1 MAEGHI
7 YEVERILCMRQINGV
22 REYRIKWK
30 GFPSPEFDTWEPLAN
45 LGSCKQL
52 LKQFEENNQKKESQ
66 KKVKEKARKIAQE
79 LVKKSKQLKNK
90 SGTTVKVKNSK
101 LDRERIKGNVSGKKT
116 LTKCA
121 SEGKK
126 VKKLKVVIAK
136 KASSKS
142 DCGKKAKSA
151 PLKKSV
157 LDKSE
162 KPKKTVNKDKSIQ
175 KKSNSKDKV
184 TKVKLEGSCNSK
196 SIKLPSTS
204 NIKKLNIGKS
214 KTSLPSKVKNSG
226 NNSISDVLVK
236 KEKKGVKRKLESEVE
251 ILSDSDSDEDI
262 LYSLNDVVTDMP
274 CLKGEVASTFGN
286 TKPKDKGKQVDR
298 KIVEKIKSKW
308 EQESDGKTVK
318 RRLSLIDSVKKK
330 KGSLNPSDPALPYFS
345 SVKPITAPARPPMP
359 GSSLLLDKYYG
370 DIPSFP
376 LSQSMMPVSPSSIS
390 YKALLA
396 NLPMQ
401 MHPKKNKKVVENDPE
416 EKVERRISVRTTEC
430 AFRYKQI
437 VVKKCEGYTQIWLNT
452 HTALKNAI
460 DPQVVHEIVSAL
472 NSAKYDDSNLVMLS
486 SIGNVFCSGIDL
498 NFLTT
503 GDRRIAARQMVDA
516 VRDLIKT
523 FITFPKPIV
532 AAVPGPAIGLG
543 MAILPLCDVIYAS
556 DKALFYLPY
565 SQLSQ
570 TPEGCISFTL
580 PLAVGLA
587 VSNELLFAGRKITA
601 MEAYQL
607 GLVSQVF
614 WPTSVMQEVI
624 PRVQHMSMYSAKAME
639 ATKLLIRS
647 HHRTK
652 LELTNETECNLLLE
666 RWSTVECHRAIETYL
681 SNEKNFLL

>member
-1 MAEGHI
+1 MAEGHV
-7 YEVERILCMRQINGV
+7 YEVERILCKRQTNGV
-22 REYRIKWK
+22 AEYRIKWK
-30 GFPSPEFDTWEPLAN
+30 GFQSPEFDTWEPLVN

-52 LKQFEENNQKKESQ
+52 LKQFEENNQKNQSQ
-66 KKVKEKARKIAQE
+66 KKVKEKARKIAQG
-79 LVKKSKQLKNK
+79 LVKKSKQVKNK
-90 SGTTVKVKNSK
+90 SEMTFKVKTCKSDKENK
-101 LDRERIKGNVSGKKT
+101 SGKKQ
-116 LTKCA
+116 LLKCA
-121 SEGKK
+121 SDGKK

-151 PLKKSV
+151 QLKKSV
-157 LDKSE
+157 KDKYE
-162 KPKKTVNKDKSIQ
+162 KQKKTVNQDKSKH
-175 KKSNSKDKV
+175 KKSDSKDKV
-184 TKVKLEGSCNSK
+184 KKVKLEGSCNTK
-196 SIKLPSTS
+196 SIKLQSTGDV
-204 NIKKLNIGKS
+204 KKLNIGKNTKS
-214 KTSLPSKVKNSG
+214 FPQKAKVSAG
-226 NNSISDVLVK
+226 NDIMEVLV
-236 KEKKGVKRKLESEVE
+236 KKGVKRKHAQE
-251 ILSDSDSDEDI
+251 IEIHSDSDSDEDI

-274 CLKGEVASTFGN
+274 CVKGEVASTMGN
-286 TKPKDKGKQVDR
+286 NKPKDKVKHGDR
-298 KIVEKIKSKW
+298 KVVEKMKSKW
-308 EQESDGKTVK
+308 EHDSDGKTVK

-330 KGSLNPSDPALPYFS
+330 KGVMNPSDPALPYFS
-345 SVKPITAPARPPMP
+345 SVKPITAPVRTAMP
-359 GSSLLLDKYYG
+359 GSSFLLDKYYG
-370 DIPSFP
+370 DIPTFP

-401 MHPKKNKKVVENDPE
+401 MHPRKNKKAVESEAE
-416 EKVERRISVRTTEC
+416 EKVERRISVRTTEY

-437 VVKKCEGYTQIWLNT
+437 VVKKCDGYTQIWLNT

-681 SNEKNFLL
+681 SDEKNFLL

>member
-1 MAEGHI
+1 MAEGHV

-22 REYRIKWK
+22 GEYRIKWK
-30 GFPSPEFDTWEPLAN
+30 GFPSPEFDTWEPLEN

-52 LKQFEENNQKKESQ
+52 LKQFEENNRKKESQ
-66 KKVKEKARKIAQE
+66 KKVKEKTRKIAQG

-90 SGTTVKVKNSK
+90 SGTTVKVKK
-101 LDRERIKGNVSGKKT
+101 LDRESIKGNISGKKS

-121 SEGKK
+121 SDGKK

-142 DCGKKAKSA
+142 NSGKKAKTA
-151 PLKKSV
+151 QLKKSV
-157 LDKSE
+157 KDKSE
-162 KPKKTVNKDKSIQ
+162 KPKKTVSQDKSIQ

-184 TKVKLEGSCNSK
+184 KKVTLEGTCNTK
-196 SIKLPSTS
+196 SIKLSSTC
-204 NIKKLNIGKS
+204 NVKKLNIGKS
-214 KTSLPSKVKNSG
+214 KTSLPPKSKYSG
-226 NNSISDVLVK
+226 SNNISDVLVQ
-236 KEKKGVKRKLESEVE
+236 KGVKRKLESEVE

-262 LYSLNDVVTDMP
+262 LYSLNDVVTDLP
-274 CLKGEVASTFGN
+274 CVKGEVASTLGN
-286 TKPKDKGKQVDR
+286 NKPKDKDKHVDR

-308 EQESDGKTVK
+308 EQDSDGKTVK
-318 RRLSLIDSVKKK
+318 RRLALIDSVKKK

-345 SVKPITAPARPPMP
+345 SVKPITAPARTPMP

-416 EKVERRISVRTTEC
+416 EKVERRISVRTTEY

-437 VVKKCEGYTQIWLNT
+437 VVKKCDGYTQIWLNT

-681 SNEKNFLL
+681 SDEKNFLL